1 MALFKELEKSL
12 KLFQAATIPSERKEN
27 LAKIAEELQIQI
39 QMGSPL
45 RLNFICTHNSRRS
58 HLSQIWA
65 QIMAYHF
72 GIAGVHCYSAGT
84 EATALFPAVVKTME
98 NLGLKTKIMASS
110 TNPIYALKYSD
121 NEPAIIGFS
130 KTLEDDFNPKSD
142 FYAFMT
148 CSQAAED
155 CPFVPGAKKRY
166 SLSYED
172 PKVYDNSDVQ
182 MGKYQERSLQIGQE
196 MFFLFS
202 KLHPKK

>member
-12 KLFQAATIPSERKEN
+12 KLFQPTTIPSERKEN
-27 LAKIAEELQIQI
+27 LEKIAEELQIQI

-45 RLNFICTHNSRRS
+45 RLNF
-58 HLSQIWA
+58 IWA

-98 NLGLKTKIMASS
+98 NLGLKTKILASS
-110 TNPIYALKYSD
+110 TNPIYALKYSE

-142 FYAFMT
+142 FYALMT

-172 PKVYDNSDVQ
+172 PKVYDNSAVQ
-182 MGKYQERSLQIGQE
+182 MEKYQERSLQIGQE

-202 KLHPKK
+202 KLHPKNEN